1 MHIIFKTYLMITDLK
16 TKSKTKSKY
25 SKWHHPYEPAKEYDK
40 KVAYFSM
47 EFGIHQALK
56 IYSGGLGYLAGS
68 HMRSGFELK
77 QNMIGIGM
85 LWKYGYY
92 DQARNEDQTLRVDFI
107 EKTYNFL
114 EDTGIEVE
122 IQLHDNPNVKV
133 RAYVLKPEIFGT
145 VPVYLLSTDV
155 PGNDYL
161 SKTITNHLYDA
172 NEMTRISQSI
182 VLGVGG
188 AKVVEALGG
197 ADVYHLN
204 EGHAL
209 PAFYYLKDRGVKKNQ
224 MAFTTHTPEKAGNEE
239 RDARLLNRCGFFGKM
254 LSEKELQ
261 KEMVNG
267 GMINYTVSALR
278 MAKKA
283 NAVSKLHAKVSNE
296 MWKDYKGICKIIP
309 ITNAQNKSFWQDEK
323 IEKAWLKKDAK
334 AYKKRKLELKKELFD
349 EVLNQTEKLFDPNV
363 LTIVWARRFAGYKR
377 AELLLHDLERF
388 KRLITNAKYPIQIIW
403 SGKPYPFDYYAI
415 DIFNH
420 LVHFSKSVPN
430 LAVLI
435 GYEMDLSKQLKCGSD
450 VWLNTPRI
458 TREASG
464 TSGMTAAMNGSVN
477 VSINDGWIPEF
488 QKNGKN
494 CFVLPELDH
503 NLPIWDQDKIDADNL
518 YDILEKKVIPTF
530 YDKPEKWQDIV
541 FKAIDDVMPEF
552 RSKRMA
558 DQYYKNLY

>member
-1 MHIIFKTYLMITDLK
+1 ME
-16 TKSKTKSKY
+16 SKY
-25 SKWHHPYEPAKEYDK
+25 STWYHPYKPAKDYDK

-56 IYSGGLGYLAGS
+56 IYSGGLGFLAGS

-92 DQARNEDQTLRVDFI
+92 DQARNEDQTLRTDFI

-122 IQLHDNPNVKV
+122 VQLHDNPNVKV

-145 VPVYLLSTDV
+145 VPMYLLSTDV
-155 PGNDYL
+155 EGNDYL
-161 SKTITNHLYDA
+161 SRTITNHLYDA
-172 NEMTRISQSI
+172 NEMTRVSQSI
-182 VLGVGG
+182 VLGIGG

-197 ADVYHLN
+197 ADTYHLN
-204 EGHAL
+204 EGHGL
-209 PAFYYLKDRGVKKNQ
+209 PAFYHLKNQGVKKNQ
-224 MAFTTHTPEKAGNEE
+224 MVFTTHTPEKAGIEE
-239 RDARLLNRCGFFGKM
+239 RDARHLNRCGFFGKS
-254 LSEKELQ
+254 LSEEELQ

-267 GMINYTVSALR
+267 GMINYTVAALR

-283 NAVSKLHAKVSNE
+283 NAVSKLHSVVAND
-296 MWKDYKGICKIIP
+296 MWKDFDKTCKIIP
-309 ITNAQNKSFWQDEK
+309 ITNAQNQNFWQDKVIKKSWEK
-323 IEKAWLKKDAK
+323 KNSK
-334 AYKKRKLELKKELFD
+334 AYTKRKLELKKDLFD

-363 LTIVWARRFAGYKR
+363 LTFVWARRFAGYKR
-377 AELLLHDLERF
+377 ADLLLHDLERF
-388 KRLITNAKYPIQIIW
+388 YRLINNEKYPVQIIW
-403 SGKPYPFDYYAI
+403 AGKPYPYDYYAI

-420 LVHFSKSVPN
+420 LVNVSKPARN
-430 LAVLI
+430 LAVLV
-435 GYEMDLSKQLKCGSD
+435 GYEMDLSKKMKCGSD

-488 QKNGKN
+488 EKNGKN
-494 CFVLPELDH
+494 SFVMPELDH
-503 NLPIWDQDKIDADNL
+503 NLPVWDQDKMDADNL
-518 YDILEKKVIPTF
+518 YDILENEVIPTY
-530 YDKPEKWQDIV
+530 YDNPKKWQEIV
-541 FKAIDDVMPEF
+541 FKGMDDVIPAF
-552 RSKRMA
+552 TSARMA
-558 DQYYKNLY
+558 DQYYKKMFK

>member
-1 MHIIFKTYLMITDLK
+1 MT
-16 TKSKTKSKY
+16 SKY
-25 SKWHHPYEPAKEYDK
+25 SKWHHPYKPAKEYDK

-56 IYSGGLGYLAGS
+56 IYSGGLGFLAGS

-92 DQARNEDQTLRVDFI
+92 DQARNDDQTLRIDFV
-107 EKTYNFL
+107 EKAYNFL

-122 IQLHDNPNVKV
+122 VQLHDNPNVKV
-133 RAYVLKPEIFGT
+133 RAYILKPEIFGT
-145 VPVYLLSTDV
+145 VPIYLLSTDV
-155 PGNDYL
+155 EGNDYL

-172 NEMTRISQSI
+172 NEMTRVSQSI
-182 VLGVGG
+182 VLGIGG

-197 ADVYHLN
+197 AEVYHLN

-209 PAFYYLKDRGVKKNQ
+209 PAFYYLRDKGVTKEQ
-224 MAFTTHTPEKAGNEE
+224 MVFTTHTPEKAGNEE
-239 RDARLLNRCGFFGKM
+239 RDARHLNRCGFFGKY
-254 LSEKELQ
+254 LSDKELA
-261 KEMVNG
+261 KESVNG
-267 GMINYTVSALR
+267 GSINYTVSALR
-278 MAKKA
+278 MAKNS
-283 NAVSKLHAKVSNE
+283 NAVSKLHAKVANE
-296 MWKDYKGICKIIP
+296 MWKDYKGVSKIIP
-309 ITNAQNKSFWQDEK
+309 ITNAQNQNFWQDET
-323 IEKAWLKKDAK
+323 IRKAWEKKNAK
-334 AYKKRKLELKKELFD
+334 TYIKRKLELKSELFRT
-349 EVLNQTEKLFDPNV
+349 VVNQTEKMFDPNV
-363 LTIVWARRFAGYKR
+363 LTFVWARRFAGYKR

-388 KRLITNAKYPIQIIW
+388 EKLISNAKYPVQIIW
-403 SGKPYPFDYYAI
+403 AGKPYPYDYYAI

-420 LVHFSKSVPN
+420 LVHYTKHKPN

-435 GYEMDLSKQLKCGSD
+435 GYEIDLSRKLKCGSD

-503 NLPIWDQDKIDADNL
+503 NMPVWEQDKTDADNL
-518 YDILEKKVIPTF
+518 YDLLENVVIPMY
-530 YDKPEKWQDIV
+530 YDNPEKWQEVV
-541 FKAIDDVMPEF
+541 FKGIDDVVPEF
-552 RSKRMA
+552 TSARMA
-558 DQYYKNLY
+558 HEYYKEL